1 MSTTDLL
8 KRDISRADSTNQQ
21 DVPAFALFNHFLVN
35 ILGMCPL
42 DDISDED
49 LDYDAENI
57 LTGYSLFLRNTNI
70 PVNHQK
76 CLADPTITVTSY
88 LKYSS
93 LTEYLGKIIVL
104 LKKKLPENDF
114 LKDKAAVDDISGIKF
129 QKACKRKQQQKDD
142 TFGHESKIGLYREAR
157 HGSKIGFAPHWTA
170 LTNCDEICKNMMM
183 HTKGGDT
190 YNNLTAKRAALVITK
205 HAVGRGGESKHL
217 NITNFQYNP
226 HLDCLD
232 PTWTEQKT
240 LSLYSCPLV
249 PNKYGWPTDVYHA
262 LGCYFACGNGLYRET
277 GVKNRNNLI
286 PRVASM
292 AGSGVSRWLTSAI
305 RDYMPKEVPEEAK
318 KAYSSVSLRIAGV
331 TEMGAGNVGFF
342 PSHARSGHKIQ
353 SNQDK
358 YFDRDDIESSM
369 TAAMCLAGWTDYTA
383 SVSLP
388 NLRCLN
394 VPDETIIRL
403 VDELVMN
410 SFDDFKPTGRL
421 WPILCACVASM
432 IMYDRDVIADLKSL
446 GHPDPVNNAPSLAL
460 RRAFE
465 KARIIDTRSGS
476 EDTVATLQHW
486 GTIIGDNFRASNP
499 DFHPLTNKSN
509 STQVINSINNIG
521 ESYTALRRENA
532 ELKSEVRHVSTVAEG
547 LRVHNNELLTAVQGL
562 QQTVKYMLDQVK
574 KIARWEHVPETP
586 VKRNAAQLSRTRTPP
601 PAAAEKRQRCNSSP
615 ADAVEDANLM
625 NQKLPPP
632 TPVVEAATNSE
643 EPPPTTRITV
653 TSLRSNY
660 NNVDTGDTHGGTDI
674 QDIITSATFNGPEV
688 TFKGLKRLERF
699 KDNAKFN
706 HCCSLFAAVATPEQK
721 ALLLTLLSRIE
732 LRKLADEIADACM
745 LQLTKWEGKETG
757 AKKGYA
763 GVGARVQKIK
773 AWNKSLDLDAT
784 APIPE
789 NEVQVQ
795 DNDDD
800 ETELAAAGAPSLEAV
815 SAAITVNVDNEKMQQ
830 KKLADF
836 PKKPRPDTHR
846 LHPSTDNTTVK
857 TTVQTKL
864 GAFPKKP
871 RPDTIRLEPKK

>member
-1 MSTTDLL
+1 
-8 KRDISRADSTNQQ
+8 
-21 DVPAFALFNHFLVN
+21 
-35 ILGMCPL
+35 
-42 DDISDED
+42 
-49 LDYDAENI
+49 
-57 LTGYSLFLRNTNI
+57 
-70 PVNHQK
+70 
-76 CLADPTITVTSY
+76 
-88 LKYSS
+88 
-93 LTEYLGKIIVL
+93 
-104 LKKKLPENDF
+104 
-114 LKDKAAVDDISGIKF
+114 
-129 QKACKRKQQQKDD
+129 
-142 TFGHESKIGLYREAR
+142 
-157 HGSKIGFAPHWTA
+157 
-170 LTNCDEICKNMMM
+170 M

-205 HAVGRGGESKHL
+205 HAVGSRGGESKHL

-394 VPDETIIRL
+394 VPDETIVRL

-410 SFDDFKPTGRL
+410 SFDEFKPTGRL

-486 GTIIGDNFRASNP
+486 GTIIGENFRASNP

-574 KIARWEHVPETP
+574 KIAH
-586 VKRNAAQLSRTRTPP
+586 K
-601 PAAAEKRQRCNSSP
+601 
-615 ADAVEDANLM
+615 
-625 NQKLPPP
+625 
-632 TPVVEAATNSE
+632 
-643 EPPPTTRITV
+643 
-653 TSLRSNY
+653 
-660 NNVDTGDTHGGTDI
+660 
-674 QDIITSATFNGPEV
+674 
-688 TFKGLKRLERF
+688 
-699 KDNAKFN
+699 
-706 HCCSLFAAVATPEQK
+706 
-721 ALLLTLLSRIE
+721 
-732 LRKLADEIADACM
+732 
-745 LQLTKWEGKETG
+745 
-757 AKKGYA
+757 
-763 GVGARVQKIK
+763 
-773 AWNKSLDLDAT
+773 
-784 APIPE
+784 
-789 NEVQVQ
+789 
-795 DNDDD
+795 
-800 ETELAAAGAPSLEAV
+800 
-815 SAAITVNVDNEKMQQ
+815 
-830 KKLADF
+830 
-836 PKKPRPDTHR
+836 
-846 LHPSTDNTTVK
+846 
-857 TTVQTKL
+857 
-864 GAFPKKP
+864 
-871 RPDTIRLEPKK
+871 

>member
-1 MSTTDLL
+1 
-8 KRDISRADSTNQQ
+8 
-21 DVPAFALFNHFLVN
+21 
-35 ILGMCPL
+35 
-42 DDISDED
+42 
-49 LDYDAENI
+49 
-57 LTGYSLFLRNTNI
+57 
-70 PVNHQK
+70 
-76 CLADPTITVTSY
+76 
-88 LKYSS
+88 
-93 LTEYLGKIIVL
+93 
-104 LKKKLPENDF
+104 
-114 LKDKAAVDDISGIKF
+114 
-129 QKACKRKQQQKDD
+129 
-142 TFGHESKIGLYREAR
+142 
-157 HGSKIGFAPHWTA
+157 
-170 LTNCDEICKNMMM
+170 
-183 HTKGGDT
+183 
-190 YNNLTAKRAALVITK
+190 
-205 HAVGRGGESKHL
+205 
-217 NITNFQYNP
+217 
-226 HLDCLD
+226 
-232 PTWTEQKT
+232 
-240 LSLYSCPLV
+240 
-249 PNKYGWPTDVYHA
+249 
-262 LGCYFACGNGLYRET
+262 
-277 GVKNRNNLI
+277 
-286 PRVASM
+286 
-292 AGSGVSRWLTSAI
+292 
-305 RDYMPKEVPEEAK
+305 
-318 KAYSSVSLRIAGV
+318 
-331 TEMGAGNVGFF
+331 
-342 PSHARSGHKIQ
+342 
-353 SNQDK
+353 
-358 YFDRDDIESSM
+358 M

-394 VPDETIIRL
+394 VPDETIVRL

-410 SFDDFKPTGRL
+410 SFDEFKPTGRL

-460 RRAFE
+460 RSAFE

-601 PAAAEKRQRCNSSP
+601 PAAATAEKRQRCNSPP

-632 TPVVEAATNSE
+632 TPHVEAATNSE
-643 EPPPTTRITV
+643 EPPPTTGIAV

-721 ALLLTLLSRIE
+721 ALLLTSLSRIA
-732 LRKLADEIADACM
+732 LRQLADEIADACM

-773 AWNKSLDLDAT
+773 TWNKSLDLDAT

-800 ETELAAAGAPSLEAV
+800 ETEPAAAGAPSLEAV
-815 SAAITVNVDNEKMQQ
+815 SAAITVNVDNDKMKQ
-830 KKLADF
+830 KKMADF
-836 PKKPRPDTHR
+836 PTQPRPKTHR
-846 LHPSTDNTTVK
+846 LHPSTDKYYCEDYCSNKVGCLSQK
-857 TTVQTKL
+857 
-864 GAFPKKP
+864 ASP
-871 RPDTIRLEPKK
+871 